1 MKKILALLLALALLA
16 LPCAAET
23 EPEEAEYACEE
34 FTLPLPDGMEV
45 MSEDDQAALAAGA
58 LADVGLNRDVSAVAL
73 RGPEGRGVCI
83 SVFYR
88 EGTALE
94 IAAELSAA
102 MALLADAEASEAVRM
117 PLWTYDAAMY
127 TVVIEGT
134 TYTQA
139 LVTNGETCVLFTTVG
154 MQSREVQ
161 SMLDRL
167 AIAE

>member
-1 MKKILALLLALALLA
+1 MKKILVLLLALALLA

-23 EPEEAEYACEE
+23 EAVELEYACED

-45 MSEDDQAALAAGA
+45 MAEDEQAALAAGA
-58 LADVGLNRDVSAVAL
+58 QADVGLNQDVSAAVF

-102 MALLADAEASEAVRM
+102 MALLADAEVAETVRM

-134 TYTQA
+134 TYIQTV
-139 LVTNGETCVLFTTVG
+139 VTNGETCILFTTVG
-154 MQSREVQ
+154 MQAREVQ

-167 AIAE
+167 TIEE